1 VVTAFA
7 PQASEQCEVPCPL
20 PCGEAC
26 PLLAMPVGARA
37 RVLSLG
43 CPLADATRLRVLGVF
58 EGAHVSIVDRR
69 GGLLLDVRGSRLA
82 IDATVAAVII
92 AMPEAA

>member
-1 VVTAFA
+1 
-7 PQASEQCEVPCPL
+7 
-20 PCGEAC
+20 
-26 PLLAMPVGARA
+26 M
-37 RVLSLG
+37 LSLG

-82 IDATVAAVII
+82 IDPRVAATII